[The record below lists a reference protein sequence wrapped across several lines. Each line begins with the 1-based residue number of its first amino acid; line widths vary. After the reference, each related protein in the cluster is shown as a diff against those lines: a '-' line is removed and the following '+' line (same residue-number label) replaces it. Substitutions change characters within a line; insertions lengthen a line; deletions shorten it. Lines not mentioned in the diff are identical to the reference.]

1 MRPVT
6 YAVLVLICACFI
18 VSAGY
23 VTRPQSNS
31 SLSEPTVLAT
41 SVSVV
46 TSSVD
51 TQLSKTGISM
61 TAIDVGRGDVL
72 LVTYPNGKHMLVDAG
87 GSYAASHFVIP
98 YLIQKGI
105 TRLDAIVCT
114 HEHWDHI
121 DGLTALLKDDRITV
135 GNAYDSGF
143 PMTRNLQKANGH
155 ERASIE
161 AYLAQLKEKHVKRLV
176 VTAGD
181 TLDVGHDGASQK
193 DTLTYVLSP
202 NPALT
207 TSLQKRVKDTEG
219 VSNHAAINENSL
231 VLRIGYGKV
240 HFLLAGDTSLP
251 GSGYA
256 DAAMLDDPTQS
267 KHLSADVLKLGHHG
281 FSKPDDAFYS
291 VVKPRYVVMT
301 FGPQLRTSEPY

>member
-1 MRPVT
+1 
-6 YAVLVLICACFI
+6 
-18 VSAGY
+18 
-23 VTRPQSNS
+23 
-31 SLSEPTVLAT
+31 
-41 SVSVV
+41 
-46 TSSVD
+46 
-51 TQLSKTGISM
+51 
-61 TAIDVGRGDVL
+61 
-72 LVTYPNGKHMLVDAG
+72 
-87 GSYAASHFVIP
+87 
-98 YLIQKGI
+98 
-105 TRLDAIVCT
+105 
-114 HEHWDHI
+114 
-121 DGLTALLKDDRITV
+121 
-135 GNAYDSGF
+135 
-143 PMTRNLQKANGH
+143 ANGH

-181 TLDVGHDGASQK
+181 TLDVRHDGASQK

-256 DAAMLDDPTQS
+256 DAAMLGDPTQS